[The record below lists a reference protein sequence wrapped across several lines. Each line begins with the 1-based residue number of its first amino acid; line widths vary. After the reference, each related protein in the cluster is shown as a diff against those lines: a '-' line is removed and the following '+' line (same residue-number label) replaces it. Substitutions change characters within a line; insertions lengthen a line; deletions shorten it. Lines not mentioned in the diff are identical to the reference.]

1 MIFPVIF
8 VGAIFVHG
16 IAGLLNGNVHTGTT
30 SSPDGAVLH
39 QTLAQLVVELEKRVN
54 DLQTK
59 VNTLETEKQNN
70 VVLNTQL
77 KTELSTQGRTLE
89 SLQRV
94 LHQQIASVLSL
105 QTKEEF
111 YNVLSSQLNDSL
123 QNLTTDHEKLK
134 SKVDVMKNLSI
145 MPMKN
150 DINNMQ
156 GHINDILAAQGSLS
170 GNLSHVQNDL
180 HDLYE
185 CLTIQVKLIKRSQQ
199 EFTDMIL
206 VPYRTQS
213 TDARA
218 QVVQPGPRE
227 PYSPHQHPE
236 NNMDFVMARA
246 DDLLNWG
253 RRSTDGLVDSQL
265 DSQCEDI
272 SNMR

>member
-134 SKVDVMKNLSI
+134 SKVDVMKS
-145 MPMKN
+145 K
-150 DINNMQ
+150 
-156 GHINDILAAQGSLS
+156 
-170 GNLSHVQNDL
+170 
-180 HDLYE
+180 
-185 CLTIQVKLIKRSQQ
+185 
-199 EFTDMIL
+199 
-206 VPYRTQS
+206 
-213 TDARA
+213 
-218 QVVQPGPRE
+218 
-227 PYSPHQHPE
+227 
-236 NNMDFVMARA
+236 
-246 DDLLNWG
+246 
-253 RRSTDGLVDSQL
+253 
-265 DSQCEDI
+265 
-272 SNMR
+272 